1 MMDEI
6 RIFEKENTLTFLER
20 KKMIQFVSIYM
31 AIQYK
36 KFLKSEY
43 AMKMDSAEEEDYWEY
58 KIFSNVSKFEMALGV
73 LLPIYLRFNK
83 EFEITHE
90 SDILKSVFKVVG
102 ETILPKS
109 CFDKNVKYRIKD
121 LTFEKI
127 IYWVYKTDHV
137 LNVICFYINYFFY
150 LQNTNLNI

>member
-1 MMDEI
+1 MKDEI
-6 RIFEKENTLTFLER
+6 RVFEKENTITFLER
-20 KKMIQFVSIYM
+20 KKMIQFVSMYM

-43 AMKMDSAEEEDYWEY
+43 AIKMDSAEEEDYWEY
-58 KIFSNVSKFEMALGV
+58 KISSNVTKFEIALDM
-73 LLPIYLRFNK
+73 LLRVHLRFNK

-127 IYWVYKTDHV
+127 TY
-137 LNVICFYINYFFY
+137 
-150 LQNTNLNI
+150 